1 MTCRRVPHPRGRW
14 GVTLIEMLVVVAIIA
29 VMAGITYPSISAGLD
44 SLRLTAASES
54 VAQLFSEASSY
65 AQRQQEWVEIR
76 VTRSQVEAN
85 GRKFRRQLSLTG
97 FTVTPEQVLFVDPQ
111 GTLPGASLQISHPN
125 QSRTVRIDPL
135 TGLAEV
141 QRAP

>member
-1 MTCRRVPHPRGRW
+1 MICGKARHRRGRA

-44 SLRLTAASES
+44 SLRLTSACDS
-54 VAQLFSEASSY
+54 VASLFSEASTY

-76 VTRSQVEAN
+76 VTRTQVEAT
-85 GRKFRRQLSLTG
+85 GRKFRRQLNLSG
-97 FTVTPEQVLFVDPQ
+97 FNVTPDQVLFVDPQ
-111 GTLPGASLQISHPN
+111 GTLPGAEMEIRN
-125 QSRTVRIDPL
+125 TGQSRRVRIDPI

-141 QRAP
+141 KRAP